1 MEGSCIDGDII
12 SLIIF
17 IICNDRFVE
26 MDVQSECWDAEK
38 RPWILVEIE
47 ILTNGARPRP
57 PWPPASPPP
66 VARRW
71 AGGARRWAGDGRG
84 LDGR

>member
-47 ILTNGARPRP
+47 ILTNGARPGP

-66 VARRW
+66 AARWRPPMGRW
-71 AGGARRWAGDGRG
+71 RPAMGR
-84 LDGR
+84 